1 MKKNMFLSSKWSHFH
16 VSCFYG
22 TNTCVLRH
30 AKIYIYGCVISG
42 ELNLELISIILFLI
56 VNIFHNTHSI
66 LFFQIKVF
74 WKSPAPKIRTQF
86 SFQMTKTVYL
96 IQNSWL
102 QAIAEIPTLHNFR
115 PPSLFIYANTSRL
128 KLSPSLNWFRI
139 LNSTFS
145 RWHIKITHLLLW
157 KKCASW

>member
-1 MKKNMFLSSKWSHFH
+1 M
-16 VSCFYG
+16 
-22 TNTCVLRH
+22 
-30 AKIYIYGCVISG
+30 YIYGCVISG
-42 ELNLELISIILFLI
+42 ELNLELISIILLLI

-74 WKSPAPKIRTQF
+74 WKSPALKIRTQL

-102 QAIAEIPTLHNFR
+102 QAVAEIPTLHNFR
-115 PPSLFIYANTSRL
+115 PPSSFNYANTSRL

-145 RWHIKITHLLLW
+145 RWHIKNHPPSFV
-157 KKCASW
+157 KKMCILVEFEAWTMNVEDKTRMTDVKCTSFPVR